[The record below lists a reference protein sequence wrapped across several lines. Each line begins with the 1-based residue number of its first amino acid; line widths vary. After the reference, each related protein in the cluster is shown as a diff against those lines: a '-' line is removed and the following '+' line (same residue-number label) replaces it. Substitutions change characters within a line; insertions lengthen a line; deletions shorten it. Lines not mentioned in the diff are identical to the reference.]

1 MSFDFSAL
9 ITTRTES
16 ASYFA
21 SDINRVSE
29 CMDYLVEE
37 LAKKGVTV
45 SGYQRVP
52 IPSGQPNAGGYLWTD
67 KNWGTPSFVAAQL
80 RNVQRVR
87 DALAVAEYAP
97 NVPEHLIRHEEAND
111 IERILQAVETSLRS
125 MEKITL
131 HAAQPLLFCGF
142 SLYPVTQIAVVEP
155 EEPDVP
161 VNGLRLYTAD
171 GLTVTTADGLSVY
184 LES

>member
-1 MSFDFSAL
+1 MSFDFSTL
-9 ITTRTES
+9 ITNRTS
-16 ASYFA
+16 ADSYFA
-21 SDINRVSE
+21 SDINRVSD
-29 CMDYLVEE
+29 CMDDLVAE

-52 IPSGQPNAGGYLWTD
+52 IPAGQPDAGGYQWTD
-67 KNWGTPSFVAAQL
+67 ENWQTPGFIAAQL
-80 RNVQRVR
+80 QNVRRVR
-87 DALAVAEYAP
+87 AALAVAEYAP
-97 NVPEHLIRHEEAND
+97 NVPENLIRHEEAND
-111 IERILQAVETSLRS
+111 IERILQAVEASLRS

-142 SLYPVTQIAVVEP
+142 ALYPLTQMESTEP

-161 VNGLRLYTAD
+161 VIGLRLYTAD
-171 GLTVTTADGLSVY
+171 GLTVTTADGLAVY